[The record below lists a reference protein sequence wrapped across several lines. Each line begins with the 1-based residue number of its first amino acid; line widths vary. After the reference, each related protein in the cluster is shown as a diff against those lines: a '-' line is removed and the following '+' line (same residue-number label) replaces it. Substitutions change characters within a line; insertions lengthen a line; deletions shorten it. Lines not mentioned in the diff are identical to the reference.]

1 MARSPHAAS
10 NEVGLQVVGVQSPLS
25 RGEDRLTRL
34 LPMAGPGEIPVLA
47 DCAWLYTGAEGPPL
61 AVQAGALATYLANRA
76 LASAGRDAHAEVEAS
91 LRRRIAGLLGYD
103 AADIALVSNAGE
115 AMNLVAQSI
124 EVKAGDNVVLNDLE
138 FPSVVQ
144 PWLRL
149 ARKGVEVRVARH
161 TGTELQ
167 VADIVS
173 LLDERTRVVAFSH
186 VSYQSGWRHDVE
198 ALSRAAAKVGAL
210 VLMDATQ
217 SLGALPVPADRADV
231 VVCSSYKWL
240 LGGHG
245 IGILAWNRA
254 RRSLP
259 EPPSV
264 GWRSVADA
272 FAEDRYQRYRLHAD
286 ARRFEVGFPSY
297 PTIYALD
304 RSVAWLSEFDAD
316 AVSHHILTLSG
327 RLVDELAERGF
338 DMLTPTDP
346 ARRSGNVSIRAARGA
361 ELAEYL
367 AAEGIHCWGG
377 DGRLRASLH
386 LFNGDSDI
394 DRLLAALDEAPA
406 HLLSC
411 GEGTNR
417 ISHSAGRR

>member
-1 MARSPHAAS
+1 
-10 NEVGLQVVGVQSPLS
+10 
-25 RGEDRLTRL
+25 LTRL
-34 LPMAGPGEIPVLA
+34 LSMAAAGEIPVLA

-61 AVQAGALATYLANRA
+61 AAQAEALATYLANRA

-91 LRRRIAGLLGYD
+91 LRQRLAGMLGYD
-103 AADIALVSNAGE
+103 VGDIALVSNAGE

-124 EVKAGDNVVLNDLE
+124 EMRPGDNVVLNDLE

-149 ARKGVEVRVARH
+149 ASKGVEVRVARH
-161 TGTELQ
+161 VGTELQ

-186 VSYQSGWRHDVE
+186 VSYKSGFRHDVK
-198 ALSRAAAKVGAL
+198 ALSQAAAQVGAL

-231 VVCSSYKWL
+231 VVSSSYKWL

-245 IGILAWNRA
+245 IGILAWNRV
-254 RRSLP
+254 RRPLP
-259 EPPSV
+259 EPPAV
-264 GWRSVADA
+264 GWRSVADT
-272 FAEDRYQRYRLHAD
+272 FAADRFQRYHLHD
-286 ARRFEVGFPSY
+286 DSRRFEIGYPSY

-304 RSVAWLSEFDAD
+304 RSIAWLNEFDPD
-316 AVSHHILTLSG
+316 AVRDHILALTG
-327 RLVDELAERGF
+327 RLVGELAERGCEL
-338 DMLTPTDP
+338 LTPNDP

-386 LFNGDSDI
+386 LFNGDDDI

-406 HLLSC
+406 PLRPC
-411 GEGTNR
+411 D
-417 ISHSAGRR
+417 A